1 MKILFTT
8 YSGLGIGGAEVSM
21 GLLVKGLRKKGHK
34 VIISS
39 SGDYE
44 GGIKFKKFRKIPFYS
59 FHNKY
64 LVKVFSKIVKEN
76 KIEIIHAQDR
86 LTSIAAIRTAKKFRI
101 PVVLHFRDYWFACP
115 RSSCLAP
122 DFSEYEVCNYGIIL
136 KKYPVKRWLW
146 DIYKWRYIK
155 SRRGEI
161 DEADLKFANSSVVKR
176 RLERCGIRKNVKVL
190 PILRDFQDITG
201 DGKRIKNKYGL
212 KKIVITFIG
221 SLHYHKGIMNMLTIM
236 PSILSERDNVSF
248 LIVGDGFLYEEINNR
263 AYKDVILTGRL
274 KGDEIPDVY
283 EASDI
288 VLLPSVWQ
296 EPLSGVLLEAA
307 AHKKVI
313 ISSNTGGSKDILDQK
328 FMINPFDLNNWKE
341 RILELIDDEK
351 LRNKLGN
358 EWGDIARKKY
368 NIPVIAERVEMEYEN
383 VRDCRI

>member
-1 MKILFTT
+1 MNILFTT
-8 YSGLGIGGAEVSM
+8 YSGLGVGGAEVSM
-21 GLLVKGLRKKGHK
+21 ELLAKGLRKKGHK

-64 LVKVFSKIVKEN
+64 LVKVFSKIVREN

-86 LTSIAAIRTAKKFRI
+86 LTSIAAIRTAKKLRI
-101 PVVLHFRDYWFACP
+101 PIVLHFRDYWFACP
-115 RSSCLAP
+115 RSSCLTP
-122 DFSEYEVCNYGIIL
+122 DFSEYEVCSYGTIL
-136 KKYPVKRWLW
+136 KKYPMKRWLW

-155 SRRGEI
+155 SRWREI
-161 DEADLKFANSSVVKR
+161 DEADLKFANSNVVKR
-176 RLERCGIRKNVKVL
+176 RLELCGIRKNVKVL
-190 PILRDFQDITG
+190 AILRDFQNITG
-201 DGKRIKNKYGL
+201 DREGVKNKYGL

-221 SLHYHKGIMNMLTIM
+221 SLHYHKGIMNMLTII
-236 PSILSERDNVSF
+236 PSILTERGNVSF
-248 LIVGDGFLYEEINNR
+248 LVVGAGPLYEEIKNR

-274 KGDEIPDVY
+274 KSDEVSDIY

-296 EPLSGVLLEAA
+296 EPLSGILLEAA

-328 FMINPFDLNNWKE
+328 FMINPFDLDKWKK

-351 LRNKLGN
+351 LRNKLGS
-358 EWGDIARKKY
+358 EWGEIARKKY
-368 NIPVIAERVEMEYEN
+368 NIPVIAEQVEKEYQN